1 MKANHISLT
10 HTELGNL
17 LVVDQLIERS
27 LKTVRRNFLLSL
39 HHLKAEWPTRLKR
52 ALDISLTLPLVLLL
66 SPFILVMAFLIRL
79 DGGPIFF
86 TQRRVG
92 RHGKCFNMIKFRSMR
107 VKAEQD
113 LKALLK
119 GNQHHNGV
127 TFKMKKDPRI
137 TPLGRI
143 MRRCSI
149 DELPQLFNVLK
160 GDMSLVG
167 PRPPV
172 PREVAHYTPE
182 DRKRLSVIP
191 GITCIWQVSGRSEI
205 DFPDQVKL
213 DIRYI
218 QNQGLLED
226 LKILFLTIPA
236 VISGKG
242 AY

>member
-1 MKANHISLT
+1 MSRMVHDHDIYCMRRYKYSPFTRKICRRPTGLACLFPC
-10 HTELGNL
+10 LAFA
-17 LVVDQLIERS
+17 ERQ
-27 LKTVRRNFLLSL
+27 RGRNFPVGFVSYSAKLRE
-39 HHLKAEWPTRLKR
+39 LKLNRCIPR
-52 ALDISLTLPLVLLL
+52 
-66 SPFILVMAFLIRL
+66 
-79 DGGPIFF
+79 
-86 TQRRVG
+86 
-92 RHGKCFNMIKFRSMR
+92 MIVASDYMKN
-107 VKAEQD
+107 EQD

-172 PREVAHYTPE
+172 PREVALYTPE
-182 DRKRLSVIP
+182 DRKQLSVIP

-205 DFPDQVKL
+205 DFPDQVIL